1 MSFPM
6 RQPLDAEAMAR
17 WENELLSALEH
28 DDGSAAREML
38 AAGFPIYYREADTPP
53 GLEVKHHPDGRRE
66 LVRFHRSGDEVIRA
80 LCPASAADSP

>member
-1 MSFPM
+1 VIAPE
-6 RQPLDAEAMAR
+6 RQPLDGEALER
-17 WENELLSALEH
+17 WGNDLLAALEH
-28 DDGSAAREML
+28 DDDSAAREML
-38 AAGFPIYYREADTPP
+38 IAGFPIYYREADTPP